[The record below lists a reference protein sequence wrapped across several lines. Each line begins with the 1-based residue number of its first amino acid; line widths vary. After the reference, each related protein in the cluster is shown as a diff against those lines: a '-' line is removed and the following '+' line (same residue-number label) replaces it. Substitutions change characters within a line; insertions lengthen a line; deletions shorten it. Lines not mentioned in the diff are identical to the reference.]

1 MTSPSAQPPK
11 LDRLLSDPTRLT
23 IMSVLCAAEWC
34 DFAFLR
40 DAVSLSDS
48 ALSKQLA
55 TLRKEEYVEQRRTYI
70 GRVPKTTVQA
80 TDQGRHRFL
89 VHVEAL
95 QMIVDRTPRPA
106 DSASAVPEVA
116 GDPHP
121 AGGPS
126 GKTRRFGAGPEPGLS
141 QG

>member
-1 MTSPSAQPPK
+1 MTSPSGRPPE
-11 LDRLLSDPTRLT
+11 LDRLLSDPTRLA

-55 TLRKEEYVEQRRTYI
+55 TLRKEDYVEQQRTYL
-70 GRVPKTTVQA
+70 GRVPKTTVRA
-80 TDQGRHRFL
+80 TDEGRHRFIG
-89 VHVEAL
+89 HVEAL
-95 QMIVDRTPRPA
+95 QLIVERTPRPA
-106 DSASAVPEVA
+106 TADRPEVA
-116 GDPHP
+116 GQRSP
-121 AGGPS
+121 ARRLPDNA
-126 GKTRRFGAGPEPGLS
+126 RRFGTGPEPGLS

>member
-1 MTSPSAQPPK
+1 MTSPPGPAPE
-11 LDRLLSDPTRLT
+11 LDRLLSDPTRLA

-55 TLRKEEYVEQRRTYI
+55 TLRKEDYVEQRRAYL
-70 GRVPKTTVQA
+70 GRVPKTTVRA

-89 VHVEAL
+89 GHVEAL
-95 QMIVDRTPRPA
+95 QMIVERTPRPA
-106 DSASAVPEVA
+106 GPDLA
-116 GDPHP
+116 GHP
-121 AGGPS
+121 ARRPPS
-126 GKTRRFGAGPEPGLS
+126 ENAHRFGTGPEPGLS